1 MCKDTKR
8 YEPYS
13 GKKKS
18 IETAFECPQM
28 LELAARD
35 FIGAIINIFK
45 ELKATTFKE
54 QRKN

>member
-1 MCKDTKR
+1 MCKETKR